1 MVLPYISDLDE
12 INDVTTQFRG
22 STTLTENMDAKK
34 FLLIMLML
42 AGSIYGLLHLI
53 AWNGPFTS
61 LVQRWMWR
69 GSCLIIASPTVIV
82 MVGYFVLQIHAKFIW
97 GDSSRNWEYVVFAP
111 LWIPC
116 KIIGKIFPGE
126 STQWEI
132 AVYVILAILA
142 LIYLAARIF
151 LLVECFINLSQ
162 LPPEVYQVP
171 QWA

>member
-1 MVLPYISDLDE
+1 
-12 INDVTTQFRG
+12 
-22 STTLTENMDAKK
+22 
-34 FLLIMLML
+34 
-42 AGSIYGLLHLI
+42 
-53 AWNGPFTS
+53 
-61 LVQRWMWR
+61 
-69 GSCLIIASPTVIV
+69 

-116 KIIGKIFPGE
+116 KILGKIFPGE